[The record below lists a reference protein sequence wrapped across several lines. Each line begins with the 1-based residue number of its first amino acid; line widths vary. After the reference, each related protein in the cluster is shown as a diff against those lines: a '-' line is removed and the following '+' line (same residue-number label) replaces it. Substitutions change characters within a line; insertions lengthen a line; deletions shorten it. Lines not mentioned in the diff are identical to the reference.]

1 MISSNGNRADTLGDH
16 ADVIVLG
23 VGTCGEDLSLQLL
36 DAGLD
41 VVGIEAALV
50 GGTCPFYGCLPSKMM
65 IRASNLLKEAD
76 RVESMSG
83 QSSVSSNWNQ
93 IAGLVRQLTG
103 GWNDEGAVERYEKRG
118 GRLIHGQ
125 GKLTGPR
132 TVTVGDK
139 SFTARKGVVIA
150 TGAKPVILP
159 ISGLESVNFWTTD
172 DIIRAENLPESIVI
186 LGGGATGCELG
197 QVLARFGTRVTIVE
211 LADRLLGLEE
221 PEASEV
227 VERAFADDGIKILK
241 GAKAKEV
248 EPRGSSIITRLDDGV
263 ELSSERLV
271 LATGRKP
278 DLTSLG
284 LESVG
289 LDSSAKFIEVDE
301 RMRAADGIWAMGDVT
316 GKAMFT
322 NVALYHS
329 AIIAADILGRMQP
342 PAEYHSVPAVTFTDP
357 EVGSVGLT
365 ESAARNAGFDV
376 VAVTKQVAATFRGV
390 LHGGTGGIIK
400 LVADRNTGTL
410 VGATA
415 VGPPGGEMLGLL
427 TLAVHARIPLT
438 KLRSMIFAF
447 PTFTGGIGEA
457 IGAYGRGVTTVLD
470 PEYTGLKELDE
481 LIAALGD

>member
-1 MISSNGNRADTLGDH
+1 MNSGGSGANAYGDH
-16 ADVIVLG
+16 ADVILLG

-65 IRASNLLKEAD
+65 IRASNLLKEAG
-76 RVESMSG
+76 RVKSMAG
-83 QSSVSSNWNQ
+83 QSHVSPNWDQ
-93 IAGLVRQLTG
+93 VAGLVRQITG
-103 GWNDEGAVERYEKRG
+103 DWTDEGAVERFEKRG
-118 GRLIHGQ
+118 GRLIHGE
-125 GKLTGPR
+125 GRLTGPR

-139 SFTARKGVVIA
+139 SFTARKGIVIA
-150 TGAKPVILP
+150 TGAKPVIPP
-159 ISGLESVNFWTTD
+159 IPGLEKINYWTTD
-172 DIIRAENLPESIVI
+172 DIIKAENLPESIVI

-211 LADRLLGLEE
+211 LGDRLLGFEE
-221 PEASEV
+221 PEASET
-227 VERAFADDGIKILK
+227 VEKALVDDGITVHK

-248 EPRGSSIITRLDDGV
+248 DLRGSSIITRLDDGV
-263 ELSSERLV
+263 ELSSERLA
-271 LATGRKP
+271 LSTGRKP
-278 DLTSLG
+278 DLSNLG
-284 LESVG
+284 LASAG

-322 NVALYHS
+322 HVALYHA
-329 AIIAADILGRMQP
+329 AIIAADILGRKHP
-342 PAEYHSVPAVTFTDP
+342 PAEYHSVPLVTFTDP

-365 ESAARNAGFDV
+365 ESAARDAGFDV
-376 VAVTKQVAATFRGV
+376 VTVTKQVASTFRGI
-390 LHGGTGGIIK
+390 LHGGNGGIIK
-400 LVADRNTGTL
+400 LVADRKTGTL
-410 VGATA
+410 IGATA
-415 VGPPGGEMLGLL
+415 VGPSGGEILGML

-470 PEYTGLKELDE
+470 PEYSGLKELDE
-481 LIAALGD
+481 LISALGN

>member
-1 MISSNGNRADTLGDH
+1 MMSSAGNRADTHGDH
-16 ADVIVLG
+16 SDVIVLG

-36 DAGLD
+36 EAGLD
-41 VVGIEAALV
+41 VVGIEASLV

-65 IRASNLLKEAD
+65 VRASNLLKEAG

-83 QSSVSSNWNQ
+83 QSRISPNWHQ

-103 GWNDEGAVERYEKRG
+103 GWNDEGAVKRFEKRG
-118 GRLIHGQ
+118 GRLIHGE
-125 GKLTGPR
+125 GRLTGPR

-150 TGAKPVILP
+150 TGAKPVIPP
-159 ISGLESVNFWTTD
+159 ISGLEKVNYWTTD
-172 DIIRAENLPESIVI
+172 DIIKAENLPESIVI
-186 LGGGATGCELG
+186 LGGGAAGCELG
-197 QVLARFGTRVTIVE
+197 QVLARFGTEVTIVE
-211 LADRLLGLEE
+211 LGDRLLGLEE
-221 PEASEV
+221 PEASET
-227 VERAFADDGIKILK
+227 VERALADDGIKVHK

-248 EPRGSSIITRLDDGV
+248 ELRGSTTIIRLDDGV

-284 LESVG
+284 LESIG
-289 LDSSAKFIEVDE
+289 LSSSAKSIEVDE

-322 NVALYHS
+322 HVALYQS
-329 AIIAADILGRMQP
+329 AIIAADILGRMHP
-342 PAEYHSVPAVTFTDP
+342 PAEYHAVPLVTFTDP

-365 ESAARNAGFDV
+365 ESAARDAGFDV
-376 VAVTKQVAATFRGV
+376 VAVTKLIAATFRGI
-390 LHGGTGGIIK
+390 LHGGNGGIIK
-400 LVADRNTGTL
+400 LVADRKTGTL
-410 VGATA
+410 VGATT
-415 VGPPGGEMLGLL
+415 VGPPGGEILGLL

-470 PEYTGLKELDE
+470 PEYTGLKELDQ
-481 LIAALGD
+481 LIAALED